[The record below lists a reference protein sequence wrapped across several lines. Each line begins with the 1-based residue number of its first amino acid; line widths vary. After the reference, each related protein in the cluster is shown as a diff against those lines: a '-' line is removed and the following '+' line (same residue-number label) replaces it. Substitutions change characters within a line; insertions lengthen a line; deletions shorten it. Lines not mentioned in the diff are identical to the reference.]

1 MSETGILAC
10 QPGTAPLAPV
20 GLGSHAYVLA
30 PLRNTGAALPS
41 GAALTNASPALGR
54 AAGRGGRFALAPWI
68 RDLGAH
74 PGGGFTGRLLREPL
88 LHFALAGGLLF
99 LAARLHA
106 SAVDQ
111 HRIVVDPARVAKIE
125 ETYRLQYGA
134 PPSPDERETLVRA
147 WIESEALYR
156 EGVARGVDQDDEII
170 RRRVIQKMQFLTQDL
185 AAPPEPSAAELRAYY
200 QSHQARYRTEPR
212 VSFSHIFFSPDGRGE
227 AGARAAAL
235 HALAALTPDVLR
247 APGRGDP
254 FSDRYDYALM
264 NAADATRL
272 FGDAPMA
279 RALFSAPVGA
289 WSGPYR
295 SGYGWHLA
303 RVDARTASDLPPFET
318 VEARVRDDAMADARA
333 GADARALAALEA
345 SYTVVRA
352 DRKPAT

>member
-1 MSETGILAC
+1 LS
-10 QPGTAPLAPV
+10 Q
-20 GLGSHAYVLA
+20 
-30 PLRNTGAALPS
+30 
-41 GAALTNASPALGR
+41 ASSALGLT
-54 AAGRGGRFALAPWI
+54 AGRLARAPAIAGR
-68 RDLGAH
+68 LGTR
-74 PGGGFTGRLLREPL
+74 PGGGFTARLLREPL

-125 ETYRLQYGA
+125 ETYRLQYGS

-156 EGVARGVDQDDEII
+156 EGVARGVDRDDEII

-185 AAPPEPSAAELRAYY
+185 AAPAEPSAAELRAYY
-200 QSHQARYRTEPR
+200 QSHQARYRTAPR
-212 VSFSHIFFSPDGRGE
+212 VSFSHIFFSPDGRGD
-227 AGARAAAL
+227 AGARAAAIQ
-235 HALAALTPDVLR
+235 ALAALTPDVVR

-254 FSDRYDYALM
+254 FSDRYDYARM

-279 RALFSAPVGA
+279 RALFSAPLGA

-295 SGYGWHLA
+295 SGYGWHLV
-303 RVDARTASDLPPFET
+303 RVGARTASDLPPFET
-318 VEARVRDDAMADARA
+318 VAARVRDDAMADARA